1 MSASCAAGETVDRTY
16 EDWARREFGRAG
28 LGDTRLDERLVRI
41 AAAFMAAPQA
51 SIPRASG
58 GWAEAKATYRFLDNK
73 NVEPEVIYA
82 RHRESILP
90 RAKGEP
96 VVLAIA
102 DTTMLDYTSHPETA
116 GLGPLSDLV
125 HHGMLFHPTLLL
137 TPQRVPLGVID
148 AQTWVRDVD
157 TFGSSNEN
165 PKRGPEEKESG
176 KWLASLEA
184 AESLQRDLGEA
195 TKVVSVF
202 DREGD
207 TYDVLATAR
216 LEGWMGQ
223 ILVRAKSDRRLA
235 EEEQN
240 RKEEGQERDEHN
252 QKLWNQ
258 LEAEPVAATVGIEV
272 PRKKGQITRTA
283 NLSLRFAQVTVRA
296 PTDRPK
302 SEGNQPVEVYA
313 VYAHEDSPPK
323 GIKPVSWMLLTTVTV
338 ESVDDAWTIVQ
349 WYSARWMIEIL
360 FKVLKTG
367 CTAEERQLETAE
379 RLKRCLAVDVV
390 VAWRI
395 LYLTMVGRDTP
406 DLPCTVVF
414 EDYEWKALWVF
425 VFRDVDA
432 PPAITPTLREVIR
445 TIGRMGGHLGRKGD
459 GEPGILTMWRGLQRL
474 PDIAAVWQ
482 VCEARILHA
491 DASADARAS
500 AADAD

>member
-1 MSASCAAGETVDRTY
+1 MSALSETAVTRASRYAG
-16 EDWARREFGRAG
+16 WAQSELGGAG
-28 LGDTRLDERLVRI
+28 LGDARLDDRLVKI
-41 AAAFMAAPQA
+41 TAAFMAAPQA
-51 SIPRASG
+51 SIPHATGRWS
-58 GWAEAKATYRFLDNK
+58 EAKATYRFLDNK

-82 RHRESILP
+82 RHRDSILP
-90 RAKGEP
+90 RAKEEP
-96 VVLAIA
+96 IVLAIA
-102 DTTMLDYTSHPETA
+102 DTTMLDYTRHPETA

-125 HHGMLFHPTLLL
+125 HHGLMFHPTLLI

-157 TFGSSNEN
+157 TFGSDKEK
-165 PKRGPEEKESG
+165 PKRDPEDKESG

-184 AESLQRDLGEA
+184 AESLQNDLGDA

-216 LEGWMGQ
+216 LEGRKGQ
-223 ILVRAKSDRRLA
+223 VLVRAKCNRRL
-235 EEEQN
+235 EQEEQDD
-240 RKEEGQERDEHN
+240 QDEQN
-252 QKLWNQ
+252 QKLWSQ
-258 LEAEPVAATVGIEV
+258 LEAEPAAATVGIEV
-272 PRKKGQITRTA
+272 PRKKGQSTRTA
-283 NLSLRFAQVTVRA
+283 DLSIRFTKVTVCA
-296 PTDRPK
+296 PTNRPK

-313 VYAHEDSPPK
+313 VYANEDSPPK
-323 GIKPVSWMLLTTVTV
+323 GTKPVSWMLLTTVTV

-379 RLKRCLAVDVV
+379 RLKRCLAIDIV

-395 LYLTMVGRDTP
+395 LYLTMAGRDTP
-406 DLPCTVVF
+406 NLPCTVIF

-425 VFRDVDA
+425 VFKDPDA
-432 PPAITPTLREVIR
+432 PPEITPTLREVTR
-445 TIGRMGGHLGRKGD
+445 TIGRLGGHLGRKSD

-474 PDIAAVWQ
+474 PDIAEVWQ
-482 VCEARILHA
+482 ICEARILR
-491 DASADARAS
+491 ADARAS
-500 AADAD
+500 VSDAD